1 MPTKRLSDSMRR
13 RCAAAC
19 ESCKRR
25 KERCDGNL
33 PCRRCAIRQIASE
46 CRYSTPKRRVSISSR
61 QSTSVDPRDDPE
73 PLTDMLL
80 NYSIVAQDQPIHQTA
95 SQLGDSFLDIGTAFP
110 DTYRMAENEQQSSV
124 YFGDAANESFL
135 QQIRQLVAQTLGPCP
150 FVEQPIQ
157 YHTNHDPSCP
167 VAMSDPPPKPSA
179 SHAKQLVS
187 WSMQATSHL
196 LGALDESEV
205 QVQIEQWLQQDDDAA
220 TLSSAICYLILANGA
235 LTCPGDEDATA
246 EAYYSYAKYLINS
259 RSSQG
264 PNLSLI
270 LCHNLIAFYQI
281 NSGRRDAAYHSI
293 GVACR
298 LACAMGIH
306 KVTKPHHMSHDASAF
321 RERLWKALR
330 LFDTFASGSLGR
342 PICTY
347 ETRNTKAE
355 KGYSSAIDMAAIIE
369 AVLREVYGP
378 SKVSRHFITNMTQEH
393 RSWATRMTS
402 GLKTDGLECAEQAQ
416 GCDSVPTL
424 ASSNMRQ
431 SYYWSIMLLTRP
443 VLLDRA
449 ATQAMRGQV
458 TDNHFRDQQG
468 ASPPSHPDTALVY
481 ASVDSAV
488 CIVRLL
494 QSVLTREDLPKRLPF
509 PVHSAFTAA
518 LTLGVATFADLDHV
532 FPLRSNLEIA
542 GQLLRRFEKHDSI
555 ARYYCQVV
563 QQLRSACDEYI
574 EQRNNRI
581 IEKQSHLV
589 GELFG
594 RLQEKV
600 PLPRHKRGRMEGG
613 WADDSVTAQ
622 ELQTPLASLSNISL
636 TEDSALGGDPTRVGG
651 SLPDLSLDLFQ
662 DSSLIDMSHIED
674 TSDVGSIVF
683 SSLRWFQ

>member
-1 MPTKRLSDSMRR
+1 MPTKRLSDNMRR

-46 CRYSTPKRRVSISSR
+46 CRYSAPKRRPSTSPR
-61 QSTSVDPRDDPE
+61 QSVRTDPRDLPDP
-73 PLTDMLL
+73 LADMLL
-80 NYSIVAQDQPIHQTA
+80 NYSIDLPLEQTA
-95 SQLGDSFLDIGTAFP
+95 SQLEDSFLNIGAPFP
-110 DTYRMAENEQQSSV
+110 DTYRVAENDHQGSV
-124 YFGDAANESFL
+124 HFGDAANECFL
-135 QQIRQLVAQTLGPCP
+135 QQIRQLVSRILGPCA

-167 VAMSDPPPKPSA
+167 VSVSDPPPKPS
-179 SHAKQLVS
+179 SLHAKQLVR
-187 WSMQATSHL
+187 WGIQATSHL

-205 QVQIEQWLQQDDDAA
+205 KSQIDAWLQQDEDAA

-235 LTCPGDEDATA
+235 LTCPEDEDATA
-246 EAYYSYAKYLINS
+246 EAYYTYAKYLTNS
-259 RSSQG
+259 KSGQG
-264 PNLSLI
+264 PNLSAI

-306 KVTKPHHMSHDASAF
+306 KVNQSQHMSHADSAF

-355 KGYSSAIDMAAIIE
+355 KGYSSAIDMAAILE
-369 AVLREVYGP
+369 AVLREVYGR
-378 SKVSRHFITNMTQEH
+378 SKVSRHFIASMTQEH
-393 RSWATRMTS
+393 RSWASRMTS
-402 GLKTDGLECAEQAQ
+402 GLKTDGLECAEPAQ
-416 GCDSVPTL
+416 GYESVSTL

-443 VLLDRA
+443 LLLDRA
-449 ATQAMRGQV
+449 ASRAMRGA
-458 TDNHFRDQQG
+458 TSDSSYRDVQG
-468 ASPPSHPDTALVY
+468 TATPSHPDTALVY
-481 ASVDSAV
+481 ASADSAV
-488 CIVRLL
+488 RVVRLL
-494 QSVLTREDLPKRLPF
+494 QSFLARDDLPKRLPF

-532 FPLRSNLEIA
+532 FPLLSNLATA
-542 GQLLRRFEKHDSI
+542 GQLLQRLEKHDNI
-555 ARYYCQVV
+555 ARYYFQVV
-563 QQLRSACDEYI
+563 QQLQSACEEYV

-581 IEKQSHLV
+581 VEKQSHLV

-594 RLQEKV
+594 RLQEK
-600 PLPRHKRGRMEGG
+600 PPPPKHKRRRMDNE
-613 WADDSVTAQ
+613 WADEIATAQ
-622 ELQTPLASLSNISL
+622 EVQTPSASLSTVSL
-636 TEDSALGGDPTRVGG
+636 TEDSALAVDLGSVGGDPH
-651 SLPDLSLDLFQ
+651 DLSLDLFQ
-662 DSSLIDMSHIED
+662 DSSLLDMSHIED
-674 TSDVGSIVF
+674 TSDVGSMVF
-683 SSLRWFQ
+683 SSLSWFQ

>member
-1 MPTKRLSDSMRR
+1 MPTKRLSDNMRR

-46 CRYSTPKRRVSISSR
+46 CRYSTPKRRASVSSR
-61 QSTSVDPRDDPE
+61 QSVSVVSRDPPE
-73 PLTDMLL
+73 PLADMLL
-80 NYSIVAQDQPIHQTA
+80 NYSIDQPLDLTA
-95 SQLGDSFLDIGTAFP
+95 SQLGDSFLDIGASFP
-110 DTYRMAENEQQSSV
+110 DTYRLGESDQHGSV

-135 QQIRQLVAQTLGPCP
+135 QQIRQLVARTLGPCP
-150 FVEQPIQ
+150 FVDQPIQ

-167 VAMSDPPPKPSA
+167 ASVSDPPPKPSS

-187 WSMQATSHL
+187 WGMQATSHL

-205 QVQIEQWLQQDDDAA
+205 QTQVDDWIQQDDDAES
-220 TLSSAICYLILANGA
+220 LSSAICYLILANGA

-246 EAYYSYAKYLINS
+246 EAYYTYARYLTNS
-259 RSSQG
+259 KSHQG
-264 PNLSLI
+264 PSLSAI

-306 KVTKPHHMSHDASAF
+306 KVNKPQHMSRADSAF

-355 KGYSSAIDMAAIIE
+355 KGYSSAIDMAAILE

-378 SKVSRHFITNMTQEH
+378 SKVSRHFITSMTQEH
-393 RSWATRMTS
+393 RSWASRMSS
-402 GLKTDGLECAEQAQ
+402 GLKTDGLECAEQTQ

-443 VLLDRA
+443 VLLDLA
-449 ATQAMRGQV
+449 ATRAMRE
-458 TDNHFRDQQG
+458 G
-468 ASPPSHPDTALVY
+468 ASDRDGKGISTPSHPDTALVY

-488 CIVRLL
+488 RIVRLL
-494 QSVLTREDLPKRLPF
+494 QSVLTRDDLPKRMPF

-518 LTLGVATFADLDHV
+518 LTLGVANFADLDHV
-532 FPLRSNLEIA
+532 FPLRANLEIV
-542 GQLLRRFEKHDSI
+542 GQLLQRLEKYDSI

-563 QQLRSACDEYI
+563 QQLQSACEEYV

-594 RLQEKV
+594 RLQEKS
-600 PLPRHKRGRMEGG
+600 PLPKYKCGRVGSG
-613 WADDSVTAQ
+613 WNDEIVVAQ
-622 ELQTPLASLSNISL
+622 ELQTPTASLSTISL
-636 TEDSALGGDPTRVGG
+636 TEGSTLGVDLGSVGGDPD
-651 SLPDLSLDLFQ
+651 DLSLDLFQ
-662 DSSLIDMSHIED
+662 DSSLLDMSHIED
-674 TSDVGSIVF
+674 TSDVGSMVF
-683 SSLRWFQ
+683 SSLSWFQ

>member
-1 MPTKRLSDSMRR
+1 
-13 RCAAAC
+13 
-19 ESCKRR
+19 
-25 KERCDGNL
+25 
-33 PCRRCAIRQIASE
+33 
-46 CRYSTPKRRVSISSR
+46 
-61 QSTSVDPRDDPE
+61 
-73 PLTDMLL
+73 MLL
-80 NYSIVAQDQPIHQTA
+80 NYPITAQDQPLQQTA
-95 SQLGDSFLDIGTAFP
+95 SQLDDSFLDIGATFY
-110 DTYRMAENEQQSSV
+110 DTHRLAENDQQSSV

-135 QQIRQLVAQTLGPCP
+135 QQIRQLVARTLGPCP

-157 YHTNHDPSCP
+157 YHTNHDPSYP
-167 VAMSDPPPKPSA
+167 VAMSDPPSKPSA

-205 QVQIEQWLQQDDDAA
+205 QAQIEEWLHQDDDAA
-220 TLSSAICYLILANGA
+220 ILSSAICYLILANGA
-235 LTCPGDEDATA
+235 LACPGDEDATA
-246 EAYYSYAKYLINS
+246 EAYYSYAKYLTNS
-259 RSSQG
+259 KSSQG
-264 PNLSLI
+264 PNLSSI
-270 LCHNLIAFYQI
+270 LCHNLIAFYQM

-298 LACAMGIH
+298 LACTMGIH
-306 KVTKPHHMSHDASAF
+306 RANKPLYTSHDTSAF

-330 LFDTFASGSLGR
+330 LFDIFASGTLGR

-378 SKVSRHFITNMTQEH
+378 HKVSRHFIINMTQEH
-393 RSWATRMTS
+393 RSWATRMAS
-402 GLKTDGLECAEQAQ
+402 GLRTDGLECAEQAQ

-449 ATQAMRGQV
+449 ATQAMRGGII
-458 TDNHFRDQQG
+458 NNSYRDEQR

-488 CIVRLL
+488 CTVRLL

-532 FPLRSNLEIA
+532 FPLRSILDIA
-542 GQLLRRFEKHDSI
+542 GQLLQRFEKHDSI

-563 QQLRSACDEYI
+563 QHLQSACDEYI

-594 RLQEKV
+594 RLQEKA
-600 PLPRHKRGRMEGG
+600 PLPRNKRGRMAGG
-613 WADDSVTAQ
+613 WADDSVTSQ
-622 ELQTPLASLSNISL
+622 ELQTPLASRSTISL
-636 TEDSALGGDPTRVGG
+636 MEDSALGGDPTSVGG
-651 SLPDLSLDLFQ
+651 SLPDLSLDIFQ

-674 TSDVGSIVF
+674 TPDVGSIVF
-683 SSLRWFQ
+683 SSLSWF

>member
-1 MPTKRLSDSMRR
+1 MPTKKLSDSMRR

-46 CRYSTPKRRVSISSR
+46 CRYSAPKRRASISSR
-61 QSTSVDPRDDPE
+61 QSASVDPRDPLE

-80 NYSIVAQDQPIHQTA
+80 NYPTTTLDQPLHQTA
-95 SQLGDSFLDIGTAFP
+95 SQLGDSFLDIGDTFY
-110 DTYRMAENEQQSSV
+110 DTYRLAENDQQNSV
-124 YFGDAANESFL
+124 YFGDAANESFFR
-135 QQIRQLVAQTLGPCP
+135 QIRQLVARALGPCP
-150 FVEQPIQ
+150 FVQQPIQ

-167 VAMSDPPPKPSA
+167 ISMSDPPPKPSA

-196 LGALDESEV
+196 LGTLDESEV
-205 QVQIEQWLQQDDDAA
+205 QVQVEEWLHQDDNAA
-220 TLSSAICYLILANGA
+220 SLSSAICYLILANGA
-235 LTCPGDEDATA
+235 LTCPEDEDATA
-246 EAYYSYAKYLINS
+246 EAYYSYARCLTNS
-259 RSSQG
+259 KSSQG
-264 PNLSLI
+264 PNLSSI

-293 GVACR
+293 GIACR

-306 KVTKPHHMSHDASAF
+306 KVNKPHHMSHADSAF

-355 KGYSSAIDMAAIIE
+355 NGYSSAIDMAAIIE
-369 AVLREVYGP
+369 AVLREVYGS
-378 SKVSRHFITNMTQEH
+378 SKVSRHFIASMTQEH
-393 RSWATRMTS
+393 RSWATRMAS

-416 GCDSVPTL
+416 GCDSMPSL

-449 ATQAMRGQV
+449 ATQAMRG
-458 TDNHFRDQQG
+458 G
-468 ASPPSHPDTALVY
+468 ASDNRYRDGQGTTSPSHPDTALVY

-488 CIVRLL
+488 RIVRLL
-494 QSVLTREDLPKRLPF
+494 QSVLTRDDLPKRLPF

-518 LTLGVATFADLDHV
+518 LTLGVATFADLDHI
-532 FPLRSNLEIA
+532 FPLRSNLDIA
-542 GQLLRRFEKHDSI
+542 GQLLQRFEKHDSI
-555 ARYYCQVV
+555 ARYYCQVT
-563 QQLRSACDEYI
+563 QQLQSACDEYV

-581 IEKQSHLV
+581 VEKQSHLV

-594 RLQEKV
+594 RLQEKA
-600 PLPRHKRGRMEGG
+600 PLPRTKRGRM
-613 WADDSVTAQ
+613 DSAWGDESIAVR
-622 ELQTPLASLSNISL
+622 ELQTPSAFLPTIGLAEN
-636 TEDSALGGDPTRVGG
+636 SALEDVPTSVGG
-651 SLPDLSLDLFQ
+651 GFPDLSLDSFE
-662 DSSLIDMSHIED
+662 DSSLINICHIED
-674 TSDVGSIVF
+674 TSDVGSLGF
-683 SSLRWFQ
+683 SSLSWFQ

>member
-1 MPTKRLSDSMRR
+1 MPTKRLSDNMRR

-46 CRYSTPKRRVSISSR
+46 CRYSAPKRRASISSR
-61 QSTSVDPRDDPE
+61 QSASLDPSEAPE
-73 PLTDMLL
+73 PLIDILL
-80 NYSIVAQDQPIHQTA
+80 NYSSTVQDQPLDQTA
-95 SQLGDSFLDIGTAFP
+95 SQLEDSFLDIGTAFP
-110 DTYRMAENEQQSSV
+110 DTHRLAENDQQGSV
-124 YFGDAANESFL
+124 YFGDSANESFL
-135 QQIRQLVAQTLGPCP
+135 QQIRQLVARTLGPCP

-167 VAMSDPPPKPSA
+167 VSVSDPPPKPNPSY
-179 SHAKQLVS
+179 AKQLVS
-187 WSMQATSHL
+187 WGMQATSHL
-196 LGALDESEV
+196 LGALDETEV
-205 QVQIEQWLQQDDDAA
+205 QAQIDEWLQQDDDAA
-220 TLSSAICYLILANGA
+220 RLSSAICYLILANGA

-246 EAYYSYAKYLINS
+246 EAYYTYARHLTNS
-259 RSSQG
+259 KWSQG
-264 PNLSLI
+264 PSLSLI

-306 KVTKPHHMSHDASAF
+306 KVNKSHHMSHADSAF

-393 RSWATRMTS
+393 RSWASRMAL

-416 GCDSVPTL
+416 GYDSAPTL
-424 ASSNMRQ
+424 ASSNMKQ

-449 ATQAMRGQV
+449 ATQAMRGGISG
-458 TDNHFRDQQG
+458 NSYQG
-468 ASPPSHPDTALVY
+468 PQGSSSPSHPDTALVY
-481 ASVDSAV
+481 ASADSAV
-488 CIVRLL
+488 RIVRLL
-494 QSVLTREDLPKRLPF
+494 ETILTRDGIPKRLPF

-518 LTLGVATFADLDHV
+518 LTLGVATFVDLDHV
-532 FPLRSNLEIA
+532 FPLQSNLKIV
-542 GQLLRRFEKHDSI
+542 GRLLQRFEKHDSI
-555 ARYYCQVV
+555 ARYYCLVV
-563 QQLRSACDEYI
+563 QQLQSACDEYVD
-574 EQRNNRI
+574 QRKNRI

-594 RLQEKV
+594 RLQEETT
-600 PLPRHKRGRMEGG
+600 LPRQKRGGVDAGRPDEV
-613 WADDSVTAQ
+613 APAQ
-622 ELQTPLASLSNISL
+622 GMHSPLASLSTICL
-636 TEDSALGGDPTRVGG
+636 TGDSALDDETVTVGG
-651 SLPDLSLDLFQ
+651 TFPDISLDSF
-662 DSSLIDMSHIED
+662 DESSLIDISRIED
-674 TSDVGSIVF
+674 TSDIGSLAY
-683 SSLRWFQ
+683 SSLSWFQ